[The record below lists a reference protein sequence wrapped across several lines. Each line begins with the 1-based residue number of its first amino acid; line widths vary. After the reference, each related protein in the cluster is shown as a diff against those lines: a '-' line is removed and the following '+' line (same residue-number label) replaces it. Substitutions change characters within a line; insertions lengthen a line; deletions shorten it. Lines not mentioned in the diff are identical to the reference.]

1 MVSRLLPCAV
11 SALSLMMAPI
21 PASHAQPSC
30 DTPAGRIVSAQGR
43 VTVKSADGGSV
54 RPAKRLTEVCQ
65 GDAISAGF
73 RSRAA
78 VSLVNGSVLRVDQRS
93 SIQVDEISA
102 KEEASSLLRLISGVV
117 QFFSRKPREYEV
129 KTTTS
134 TIGIRGTEF
143 VLRADDAE
151 TEVTVLEGD
160 VVAANNVAQVSVGSG
175 ESARLAADVTPQ
187 LRTLV
192 RPRDRVQWS
201 LYYPPA
207 LALSADTFA
216 LDSATADEP
225 LQKALACA
233 RQGDSECAFD
243 HLDGV
248 PAASQDSGFHL
259 LRAAL
264 LLSVGRVDEAGE
276 DIGRIPATDPLAGQA
291 LALGA
296 VVAVVQQRV
305 QDALRD
311 AERAVSLNPTAA
323 APKIAL
329 SYALQA
335 DLQLEAARDVLL
347 DVAAD
352 QPDDALAWARLA
364 ELWLMLGHR
373 RESLSAAQR
382 AAELQPELARTNTVL
397 GFAALAR
404 IDTAE
409 AKAAFE
415 RALERD
421 TSDPLPHLG
430 LGMAMIRD
438 GELAKGR
445 AEIEVA
451 VALNSNDAL
460 LRPYLGRAYFEERR
474 APLDAEQ
481 YAIAKQLDPLD
492 PTAYLFDAIRLQ
504 SENRP
509 VEALDDLRTSIAH
522 NDNRAVYRGRL
533 ALDQD
538 RAARGTSLARVYED
552 LGFTQ
557 LGLNEARRSLT
568 LDPNNAS
575 AHRFQSDSYNSVR
588 RREISRV
595 SELLQAQMLQDI
607 NINPVQP
614 SQSSSNV
621 NIATRGG
628 PSDVGFNEFSSLFE
642 RDELRIG
649 ASALVGNN
657 STAGGEAVVSG
668 IYGRL
673 SASLG
678 GFYYET
684 DGWRDNNGQEQDIGN
699 VFVQYAATPEVNLQ
713 AEVSD
718 RSSTEGDLAFNFD
731 PDAFDDSREVDRD
744 LFSARA
750 GLRVSPSPNSD
761 VLVSIIDVDRETA
774 LVERDGAIDVNV
786 EEDGTQS
793 EAQYIGTHR
802 SFNLVLGAGLSKAD
816 RELDNINT
824 STTRETTLEHQRAY
838 VYSNVH
844 FSPTVTATV
853 GVSLDDFEDG
863 PLDESTTNPKLGVQ
877 WQIDERH
884 RVRAAAFSTV
894 KPALLNNRTLEPT
907 QVAGF
912 NQFFDDLN
920 ATESTS
926 AGLGYDSQLS
936 ETVAWGLE
944 LTGREM
950 EEPVTVNNQ
959 AEFED
964 RDEQVHRLYLYATP
978 TPTLALGVEAVYDL
992 YNADEGVATRF
1003 DDVPTRVETVSLP
1016 LSARYYAPKGWFA
1029 GIAGTAVQQEVE
1041 YDAVSSLEGG
1051 DDSFFVIDL
1060 AAGYR
1065 LPRRHGIISL
1075 EVRNLTDEEFSYQDD
1090 SFREFRD
1097 EPSIGPYFPEITGVL
1112 SATVIF

>member
-1 MVSRLLPCAV
+1 MVSRLLPCVVA
-11 SALSLMMAPI
+11 ALLLTISPI

-43 VTVKSADGGSV
+43 VTVRSADGGRV
-54 RPAKRLTEVCQ
+54 RPAKRLAEVCQ

-93 SIQVDEISA
+93 SVQVEEISA
-102 KEEASSLLRLISGVV
+102 REEASSLLRLFSGVV
-117 QFFSRKPREYEV
+117 QFFSRKPRQYEV

-143 VLRADDAE
+143 VLRADDTA

-175 ESARLAADVTPQ
+175 ESTRLTADATPQ
-187 LRTLV
+187 VRTLV
-192 RPRDRVQWS
+192 RPRDQVQWS

-216 LDSATADEP
+216 LDSAAADEP
-225 LQKALACA
+225 LQQALGCA

-243 HLDGV
+243 RLDGV
-248 PAASQDSGFHL
+248 PAASQGSGFRL

-276 DIGRIPATDPLAGQA
+276 DIGRIPATDPRAGEA
-291 LALGA
+291 LALRA

-311 AERAVSLNPTAA
+311 AERAVSLSPTAA

-335 DLQLEAARDVLL
+335 DLQLEAARDILL
-347 DVAAD
+347 DATAD
-352 QPDDALAWARLA
+352 QPDDALAWSRLA

-404 IDTAE
+404 IDTTE
-409 AKAAFE
+409 ARAAFE

-430 LGMAMIRD
+430 LGMALIRD
-438 GELAKGR
+438 GELANGR
-445 AEIEVA
+445 GEIEAA

-509 VEALDDLRTSIAH
+509 VEALDELRTSIAN

-533 ALDQD
+533 ALDKD
-538 RAARGTSLARVYED
+538 RAARGTSLARVFED

-557 LGLNEARRSLT
+557 LGLNEARRSLN
-568 LDPNNAS
+568 LDPGNAS
-575 AHRFQSDSYNSVR
+575 AHRFQSDSYSSVR

-595 SELLQAQMLQDI
+595 SELLQSQMLQDI

-614 SQSSSNV
+614 SQSSSNI

-628 PSDVGFNEFSSLFE
+628 PTDVGFNEFSSLFE
-642 RDELRIG
+642 RDEVRIG
-649 ASALVGNN
+649 ATALAGNN
-657 STAGGEAVVSG
+657 ETVGGEAVLSG
-668 IYGRL
+668 IYGKL
-673 SASLG
+673 SYSLG
-678 GFYYET
+678 GLHYET
-684 DGWRDNNGQEQDIGN
+684 DGWRDNNAQEQDIGN
-699 VFVQYAATPEVNLQ
+699 LFLQYAATPEVNVQ
-713 AEVSD
+713 AELSD

-731 PDAFDDSREVDRD
+731 PDAFDDSKEVDRD
-744 LFSARA
+744 LTSARA
-750 GLRVSPSPNSD
+750 GLRVSPSPNTD
-761 VLVSIIDVDRETA
+761 ILVSIIDVDRETA
-774 LVERDGAIDVNV
+774 LFERAGAIDVTV

-793 EAQYIGTHR
+793 EAQYIGTYR
-802 SFNLVLGAGLSKAD
+802 SFNLVAGAGFSEAD
-816 RELDNINT
+816 RSQQGGTGRISE
-824 STTRETTLEHQRAY
+824 LEHQRAY
-838 VYSNVH
+838 VYGNAH
-844 FSPTVTATV
+844 LGPAVTATA
-853 GVSLDDFEDG
+853 GVSFDDFQDG
-863 PLDESTTNPKLGVQ
+863 PLDETTTNPKLGLQ
-877 WQIDERH
+877 WQIDDRH

-936 ETVAWGLE
+936 ETVAWGVE

-950 EEPVTVNNQ
+950 EEPVIVNNQ
-959 AEFED
+959 SEFED
-964 RDEQVHRLYLYATP
+964 RDEQLHRLYLYATP
-978 TPTLALGVEAVYDL
+978 TPTLALGVEAIYDL
-992 YNADEGVATRF
+992 YNADEGVATQF

-1016 LSARYYAPKGWFA
+1016 LSARYFAPGGWFA
-1029 GIAGTAVQQEVE
+1029 GLTATPVEQEVE
-1041 YDAVSSLEGG
+1041 YDDFSSLEGG
-1051 DDSFFVIDL
+1051 DESFFVLDL

-1065 LPRRHGIISL
+1065 LPARRGVISL
-1075 EVRNLTDEEFSYQDD
+1075 DIRNLTDEEFSYQDD

-1112 SATVIF
+1112 SATVVF